1 LESRQQAIESLVKP
15 VQETLGKLEQNIGEI
30 EIKREGAYQTFN
42 QQVEALKQGQDLL
55 RTEASNL
62 VRALGTP
69 RVRGRWGEI
78 QLKRVV
84 EIAGMVS
91 YCDFFEQQQ
100 VTTEEGRYRPDMRVR
115 LPNGKNVIVDA
126 KAPLSAYLEAIET
139 NDDTVRKSKLQDH
152 ARQIRDH
159 LKLLGQK
166 SYQDQFQ
173 PTPEF
178 VVLFLPGESF
188 FSAAL
193 EQDPTLIEQG
203 VEQKVILA
211 TPTTLI
217 ALLKAVAYGWR
228 QEELALN
235 AKQISDLGRELY
247 ERVSKMGCHFAKVG
261 KSLRNAVESYNDA
274 VGSLEHRVLVT
285 ARKFKELKAADG
297 QEDIDF
303 LSSLESSPRALQAFE
318 VLPSPSDE
326 EAQPETIHLL
336 AER

>member
-1 LESRQQAIESLVKP
+1 
-15 VQETLGKLEQNIGEI
+15 
-30 EIKREGAYQTFN
+30 
-42 QQVEALKQGQDLL
+42 
-55 RTEASNL
+55 
-62 VRALGTP
+62 
-69 RVRGRWGEI
+69 
-78 QLKRVV
+78 
-84 EIAGMVS
+84 MVS

-100 VTTEEGRYRPDMRVR
+100 VTTEEGRYRPDMIVR

-139 NDDTVRKSKLQDH
+139 NDDTLRKSKLQAH

-178 VVLFLPGESF
+178 VVLFLPGETF

-217 ALLKAVAYGWR
+217 ALFKAVAYGWR

-247 ERVSKMGCHFAKVG
+247 ERLSKMGCHFAKVG
-261 KSLRNAVESYNDA
+261 KCLSNAVQSYNDA

-297 QEDIDF
+297 QEDIGF
-303 LSSLESSPRALQAFE
+303 LSSLESTPRALQAFD

-326 EAQPETIHLL
+326 EAQPEAIHLL
-336 AER
+336 VER